1 MPDTFLLPRLLP
13 RELQIDSILQ
23 HIMALPAD
31 KAFRV
36 EIHQQSSRRSD
47 AQNRYL
53 WGCVYPTICA
63 HLEGWEADDVHEY
76 CLGEWSGWE
85 TIEAFGRRRLRP
97 LKRSARLS
105 KMEFADY
112 IEFIQRRM
120 AEHGIVIPD
129 PDPEWMLREE
139 AA

>member
-1 MPDTFLLPRLLP
+1 MADTFILPRLLT
-13 RELQIDSILQ
+13 REMQIDSILQ

-36 EIHQQSSRRSD
+36 EIHQQSARRSEQ
-47 AQNRYL
+47 QNRYL

-63 HLEGWEADDVHEY
+63 RLGGWEADDVHEY
-76 CLGEWSGWE
+76 CLGECFGWE
-85 TIEAFGRRRLRP
+85 LLEGMGRRRMRP
-97 LKRSARLS
+97 LKRSSKLS
-105 KMEFADY
+105 KMEFVDY
-112 IEFIQRRM
+112 IEFIQRHM
-120 AEHGIVIPD
+120 AAKGIVIPD